1 MSYTTGV
8 VTDMCAHPFEAPP
21 WESQGEPTLHH
32 IADSQ
37 PQMADS
43 VGFLAAHGCSQWL
56 VSGPQRTLS
65 PQAAPRD
72 AARRRLACAH
82 RIDWRRSHGTGSAL
96 SDRQDDSRYEKGAL
110 GDGWSLDDMSVLE
123 VIEKAGLFDGL
134 PETKIPSRQETREV
148 STNK

>member
-1 MSYTTGV
+1 MSYTIGV
-8 VTDMCAHPFEAPP
+8 VTDMCARPFEAPP

-43 VGFLAAHGCSQWL
+43 VGFLAAHGGSQWL

-82 RIDWRRSHGTGSAL
+82 RIDWRRSRDCGSAL
-96 SDRQDDSRYEKGAL
+96 PDRQDDSRYEKRAL
-110 GDGWSLDDMSVLE
+110 VNGWSLDDMSVLE
-123 VIEKAGLFDGL
+123 VIERAGLLDGL
-134 PETKIPSRQETREV
+134 PEIK
-148 STNK
+148 N